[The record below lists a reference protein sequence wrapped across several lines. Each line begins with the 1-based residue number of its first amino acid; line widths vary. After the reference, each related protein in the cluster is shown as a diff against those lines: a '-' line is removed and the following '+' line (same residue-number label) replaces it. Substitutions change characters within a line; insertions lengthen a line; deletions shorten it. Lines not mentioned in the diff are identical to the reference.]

1 MELVRGKLSK
11 QTRITLGALVTIDV
25 HARDVVMDM
34 IDMGMWLLFHIEDKI
49 LIVSRNKNLYY
60 MSFSV
65 SAEFILYD
73 LFYKLENVNYFN
85 VNTFVNNDKISSFQ
99 IISISGLCVL
109 FYFIP
114 SRCLTWYRFPVA
126 CSASLLLGIWQ
137 RSSSYH

>member
-1 MELVRGKLSK
+1 
-11 QTRITLGALVTIDV
+11 
-25 HARDVVMDM
+25 
-34 IDMGMWLLFHIEDKI
+34 
-49 LIVSRNKNLYY
+49 
-60 MSFSV
+60 MSFSH

-114 SRCLTWYRFPVA
+114 SRRLT
-126 CSASLLLGIWQ
+126 
-137 RSSSYH
+137 